1 MAHSSDDEFYGD
13 SSWFDDDL
21 GDGPRSRWSGLLPH
35 RWRNLLILATIV
47 AVVGIAVVAARLV
60 HVWAH
65 QAAPAVAAAA
75 DVRIPTSPVP
85 TTAARVLAA
94 ASSAPTSSIAPATT
108 ATAHAEV
115 TTLQTVPALRDV
127 VVVINARQYVSAPDG
142 SIAVDPADR
151 HGAVEVVG
159 IHSDPPLL
167 QATFTGWADGVA
179 SATRALDEV
188 DGPVAQLGFTVAYRV
203 EVVAG
208 TAADGTVSFDSVA
221 GAVSMPIGVPTFLA
235 AARAVASVQGLTVET
250 ITYTA
255 RTITRGKGSAA
266 ITAAAFTPAP
276 EALWRVLP

>member
-1 MAHSSDDEFYGD
+1 MTRWSEDEDYGD
-13 SSWFDDDL
+13 ASWFDDDL
-21 GDGPRSRWSGLLPH
+21 GHTPSRASGRVPQ
-35 RWRNLLILATIV
+35 RWRNVLIVGSIV
-47 AVVGIAVVAARLV
+47 AVVGIAALAARLV
-60 HVWAH
+60 HVWTH
-65 QAAPAVAAAA
+65 PAAPSVAAAA
-75 DVRIPTSPVP
+75 DVEVPTSPAP
-85 TTAARVLAA
+85 TTAGARALP
-94 ASSAPTSSIAPATT
+94 ASSATPSPAATT
-108 ATAHAEV
+108 AAPRAEV

-142 SIAVDPADR
+142 TIAVDPADR
-151 HGAVEVVG
+151 HGSVEVVG

-179 SATRALDEV
+179 SATRPLDEV
-188 DGPVAQLGFTVAYRV
+188 DGPVAQLGFTVSYRV

-221 GAVSMPIGVPTFLA
+221 GAVSLPIGVPTFVA
-235 AARAVASVQGLTVET
+235 AARAVAAVQGLTAET

-266 ITAAAFTPAP
+266 ITVATFTPAP